1 MSDISDTDN
10 PEIKA
15 VRVRIYGKVQGVW
28 YRGWL
33 QSKAQP
39 LGIYGWVRNRED
51 GTVEA
56 LLCGAPH
63 VVDRMLALCMRGPE
77 TARVD
82 RIETEPAQGIA
93 PQRFEVKP
101 TV

>member
-1 MSDISDTDN
+1 MSDKEGEKDDL
-10 PEIKA
+10 KA
-15 VRVRIYGKVQGVW
+15 VRARIHGKVQGVW
-28 YRGWL
+28 YRGWV
-33 QSKAQP
+33 QTKAQR
-39 LGIYGWVRNRED
+39 LGLYGWVRNRED

-82 RIETEPAQGIA
+82 RIETEPAKGIA
-93 PQRFEVKP
+93 ANRFEVKP

>member
-1 MSDISDTDN
+1 MSDGG
-10 PEIKA
+10 EFKA
-15 VRVRIYGKVQGVW
+15 VKARIYGHVQGVW
-28 YRGWL
+28 YRGWV

-39 LGIYGWVRNRED
+39 LGLFGWVRNRED

-56 LLCGAPH
+56 LLCGPPH

-77 TARVD
+77 LARVD

-93 PQRFEVKP
+93 AKRFEVKP